1 MSNTRRRL
9 IAGNWKMN
17 CSRAQAIQ
25 LASEVIA
32 SSTQADNAE
41 LLICVPHIHL
51 ADIVKLQI
59 NSHVVIG
66 AQDAHWQDSGAYTG
80 EISAS
85 MLADYQVKYLLVG
98 HSERREM
105 FADDNQRVAKKFAAA
120 LNHNLKPILCIGES
134 LQQREQGITMQ
145 VLKEQCQAVIDE
157 VGIEA
162 FANAC
167 IAYEPIWA
175 IGTGLT
181 ATPEQAQQVHS
192 ELRQWLALQNEAVA
206 MGLQILYGG
215 SMNAANAELLLS
227 QPDIDGGF
235 IGGASLKADDFLKI
249 YSLAR

>member
-51 ADIVKLQI
+51 ADIAKLQI

-120 LNHNLKPILCIGES
+120 LNHDLKPILCIGES

-145 VLKEQCQAVIDE
+145 VLKEQCQAVIEE

-181 ATPEQAQQVHS
+181 ATPEQAQQVHG

-206 MGLQILYGG
+206 MELQILYGG

-227 QPDIDGGF
+227 QPDIDGGL
-235 IGGASLKADDFLKI
+235 IGGASLKAEDFLKI